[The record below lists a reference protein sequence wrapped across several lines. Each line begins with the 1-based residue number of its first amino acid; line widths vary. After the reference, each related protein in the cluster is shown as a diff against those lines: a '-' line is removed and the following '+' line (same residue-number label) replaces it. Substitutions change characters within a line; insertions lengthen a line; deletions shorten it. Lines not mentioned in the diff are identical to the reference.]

1 MQIKKRVLCPERLR
15 KVPAQFSWLDQRLVR
30 YRYIERCDV
39 AAWALYLVLA
49 IVADAEGLSYYSDA
63 TLSRMLGLE
72 PLGLSA
78 ARTELCQAGLVAYQ
92 PPIYQVLGLGLEH
105 SAPPQ
110 PPASRSGQSRSL
122 KDILA
127 QVLERGGAQ

>member
-1 MQIKKRVLCPERLR
+1 MQIKKRVLCPERPR

-39 AAWALYLVLA
+39 AAWALYLVLV

-78 ARTELCQAGLVAYQ
+78 ARTQLCQAGLVVYQ
-92 PPIYQVLGLGLEH
+92 PPLYQVLGLEDTP
-105 SAPPQ
+105 SP
-110 PPASRSGQSRSL
+110 PPATSRSGQSRSL

-127 QVLERGGAQ
+127 QVLEKGGAQ